1 MVALRACISMAHAI
15 NGLKREHHQ
24 LMHPVQYM
32 TPKQTGPRPIELSSS
47 TTHQEA
53 IYLSK
58 QCRNIYCMYD
68 MWQAQLS
75 LATQTE
81 AICIR
86 CSILSVQQLYR
97 GDCPVV
103 W

>member
-32 TPKQTGPRPIELSSS
+32 SPKQTRPRPIELSSS

-53 IYLSK
+53 IYLLK

-68 MWQAQLS
+68 VAGTALHSHANRSHMHKMQHPPSA
-75 LATQTE
+75 A
-81 AICIR
+81 
-86 CSILSVQQLYR
+86 
-97 GDCPVV
+97 VV
-103 W
+103 